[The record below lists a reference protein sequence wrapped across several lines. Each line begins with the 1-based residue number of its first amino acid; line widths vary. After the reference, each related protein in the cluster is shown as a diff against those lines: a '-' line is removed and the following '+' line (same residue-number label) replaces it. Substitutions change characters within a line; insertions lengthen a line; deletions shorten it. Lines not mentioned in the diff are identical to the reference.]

1 MKAAWALSIL
11 FLLTLITSCSSS
23 ADDPSYPI
31 YSWGH
36 FDGQC
41 GFSRTIDAQ
50 GTLENALV
58 CASGDPQITQLGQLS
73 TLELRR
79 LSDAFASLP
88 APADVTDC
96 PALSQQTFAEQTAAD
111 AYTIWKA
118 CADNE
123 ALYSTEGLKEPYLSV
138 AQFFLE

>member
-11 FLLTLITSCSSS
+11 FLLTLITSCSSRTV
-23 ADDPSYPI
+23 PSYPV

-41 GFSRTIDAQ
+41 GFNRTIDPQ
-50 GTLENALV
+50 GTLENVVV
-58 CASGDPQITQLGQLS
+58 CASGDPEVTQLGQLS
-73 TLELRR
+73 ARELQV
-79 LSDAFASLP
+79 LGDAFASLP

-96 PALSQQTFAEQTAAD
+96 PALSQQTFAKRTAAD
-111 AYTIWKA
+111 SYTIWKA
-118 CADNE
+118 CANNE
-123 ALYSTEGLKEPYLSV
+123 ARYSTEGLEEPYLSI